1 MNDECIML
9 TKYKKGDHYE
19 RINPLEQTQ
28 TRNDENIKSPLENK
42 GVIYESIVHG
52 HRLLS

>member
-1 MNDECIML
+1 MKGECIML

-19 RINPLEQTQ
+19 RINPLGQTQ
-28 TRNDENIKSPLENK
+28 TMNDENIKSPSENK